1 MQKNT
6 IKQRKFLLRRKPC
19 FARHF
24 VIDEKNCYGI
34 GPSGCGKSYL
44 RLLNRMNDLIDGTK
58 MTGSVI
64 IDGVD
69 IYGKNTNVDVKT

>member
-1 MQKNT
+1 MKENVT
-6 IKQRKFLLRRKPC
+6 AL
-19 FARHF
+19 
-24 VIDEKNCYGI
+24 I
-34 GPSGCGKSYL
+34 GPSGCGKSTYL

-69 IYGKNTNVDVKT
+69 IYGKNTNVDALRKNVGMVFQNQTHFQRLFMRM